1 LQDKI
6 KLDGTPRINT
16 AFHRLPNQV
25 LPNHTAS
32 KMKGDEKYDGPV
44 SDEIEGQG
52 GSQVIE
58 GVVSLDPDTQL
69 QRGLK
74 SRHIQFLALG
84 GA

>member
-1 LQDKI
+1 
-6 KLDGTPRINT
+6 
-16 AFHRLPNQV
+16 
-25 LPNHTAS
+25 
-32 KMKGDEKYDGPV
+32 MKGDEKYDGTAA
-44 SDEIEGQG
+44 DEIEGQG
-52 GSQVIE
+52 GPQVIE